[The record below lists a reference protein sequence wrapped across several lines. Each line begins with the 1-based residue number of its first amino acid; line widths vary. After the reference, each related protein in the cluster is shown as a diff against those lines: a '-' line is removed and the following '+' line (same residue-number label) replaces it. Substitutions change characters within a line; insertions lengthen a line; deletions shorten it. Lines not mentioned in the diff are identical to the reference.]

1 MVILIKHR
9 YYYYRRFE
17 HDIWGLCFLDIGTAD
32 DPLSF
37 GKGFKSNRYLNEKII
52 KERRKLERLEVKALK
67 SKKIKKNSLYEED
80 RINRFSLAPKSWLL
94 RFFYRLYSL
103 AEERKYQRLRRYI
116 YRIDIISHTKR
127 RRKFN
132 KRFLSLRVARLYF
145 ITLKD
150 YQFRSLFRRAS
161 KCDGNLESNY
171 CLLLD
176 VG

>member
-1 MVILIKHR
+1 
-9 YYYYRRFE
+9 
-17 HDIWGLCFLDIGTAD
+17 
-32 DPLSF
+32 
-37 GKGFKSNRYLNEKII
+37 
-52 KERRKLERLEVKALK
+52 LK